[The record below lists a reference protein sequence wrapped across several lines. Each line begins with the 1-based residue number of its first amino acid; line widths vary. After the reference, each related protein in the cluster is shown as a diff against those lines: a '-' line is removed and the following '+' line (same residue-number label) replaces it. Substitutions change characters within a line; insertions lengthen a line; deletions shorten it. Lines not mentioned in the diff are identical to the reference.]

1 MFETK
6 NKKLRIV
13 LECICMPIFL
23 ACISFTLIYT
33 VVSVK
38 VVNPK
43 LALDTVK
50 TVLGGD
56 GVFEFPD
63 RKDIYHGDDNTQPT
77 SPSGN
82 DGDPDD
88 PSHTGEDPTDD
99 EEPTNGDDPSSPT
112 SPTSP
117 DDPLD
122 PTLPTDPIQPDGD
135 YINMKDI
142 EFPMFNTVFG
152 EIELP
157 KLGRTLNLIMGE
169 TEQAITEGA
178 AVHTSSYLPGYGG
191 TTLISTH
198 NNNVVR
204 LDKIGEGDE
213 IFVRTHY
220 GEYTYRVTSVKIVDK
235 NDPNAFKVS
244 DRGYNLVFVTCYP
257 LRKPSNATQRMVVY
271 AEMVSGPKVVR

>member
-63 RKDIYHGDDNTQPT
+63 RKDIYHGDDNPQPT
-77 SPSGN
+77 SPSDN
-82 DGDPDD
+82 DIDSDNPTR
-88 PSHTGEDPTDD
+88 PGEDPTGGNDQ
-99 EEPTNGDDPSSPT
+99 TKGDDPSA
-112 SPTSP
+112 PTSP
-117 DDPLD
+117 DAPLD

-191 TTLISTH
+191 TTLVSTH

-213 IFVRTHY
+213 ILVRTHY
-220 GEYTYRVTSVKIVDK
+220 GKYTYRVTSVKVVDK
-235 NDPNAFKVS
+235 DDPNAFKVS
-244 DRGYNLVFVTCYP
+244 DSGYELVFFTCYP
-257 LRKPSNATQRMVVY
+257 PRKPSNATQRMVVY
-271 AEMVSGPKVVR
+271 AEMVSGPKVVK

>member
-1 MFETK
+1 
-6 NKKLRIV
+6 
-13 LECICMPIFL
+13 
-23 ACISFTLIYT
+23 
-33 VVSVK
+33 
-38 VVNPK
+38 
-43 LALDTVK
+43 
-50 TVLGGD
+50 
-56 GVFEFPD
+56 
-63 RKDIYHGDDNTQPT
+63 
-77 SPSGN
+77 
-82 DGDPDD
+82 
-88 PSHTGEDPTDD
+88 
-99 EEPTNGDDPSSPT
+99 
-112 SPTSP
+112 
-117 DDPLD
+117 
-122 PTLPTDPIQPDGD
+122 
-135 YINMKDI
+135 MKEI

-157 KLGRTLNLIMGE
+157 KRGRTLNLIMGE

-257 LRKPSNATQRMVVY
+257 LRKPSNAAQRMVCLLYTSRCV
-271 AEMVSGPKVVR
+271 

>member
-1 MFETK
+1 
-6 NKKLRIV
+6 
-13 LECICMPIFL
+13 MPIFL

-33 VVSVK
+33 IVSVK

-56 GVFEFPD
+56 GIFEFPD
-63 RKDIYHGDDNTQPT
+63 RKDIYHGNDDPQPT
-77 SPSGN
+77 SPSDIN
-82 DGDPDD
+82 DPTTSPSGEDPTNATDPTSPSDISPSDPDD
-88 PSHTGEDPTDD
+88 PI
-99 EEPTNGDDPSSPT
+99 
-112 SPTSP
+112 
-117 DDPLD
+117 D
-122 PTLPTDPIQPDGD
+122 PTLPTDPIEPDGD

-142 EFPMFNTVFG
+142 EFPHFNTDFG

-157 KLGRTLNLIMGE
+157 KLGRTLDLIMGE
-169 TEQAITEGA
+169 SEQAITDGA
-178 AVHTSSYLPGYGG
+178 AVYTSSYLPGYGG
-191 TTLISTH
+191 TTLVSTH

-213 IFVRTHY
+213 IIIRTHY
-220 GEYTYRVTSVKIVDK
+220 GTYVYRVNSIKIVDK
-235 NDPNAFKVS
+235 NDSDAFKVS
-244 DRGYNLVFVTCYP
+244 DKGYSLIFFTCYP

>member
-43 LALDTVK
+43 LALDTIR
-50 TVLGGD
+50 TVFGGD
-56 GVFEFPD
+56 GIFEFPD
-63 RKDIYHGDDNTQPT
+63 RKDIYHENNDPQPTLPSDVNDPT
-77 SPSGN
+77 SPSG
-82 DGDPDD
+82 
-88 PSHTGEDPTDD
+88 
-99 EEPTNGDDPSSPT
+99 EEPSGGGEPTTPEHTTPSETETEAPT
-112 SPTSP
+112 GP
-117 DDPLD
+117 DK
-122 PTLPTDPIQPDGD
+122 PDED
-135 YINMKDI
+135 LISIKDI
-142 EFPMFNTVFG
+142 DFPHFNTVFG

-157 KLGRTLNLIMGE
+157 KIGRTLNLIMGE
-169 TEQAITEGA
+169 SEQAITDGA
-178 AVHTSSYLPGYGG
+178 AVYTSGYIPGYGG

-204 LDKIGEGDE
+204 LDRLGEGDE
-213 IFVRTHY
+213 ILIRTHY
-220 GEYTYRVTSVKIVDK
+220 GNYVYRVKSIKIVDK
-235 NDPNAFKVS
+235 NDPDAFKVS
-244 DRGYNLVFVTCYP
+244 DKGYELVFFTCYP

-271 AEMVSGPKVVR
+271 ADMVSGPKIVR